1 MWPENFNKI
10 HFMKTL
16 EIIGFKR
23 ANLGKAQ
30 TKELRN
36 ESFVPGVLYGGTEQ
50 VHFYAPAILFRDLVY
65 SPEVYEVD
73 LNIEGTHYRAI
84 LQDVQFHPV
93 NEMLLHVDFLQ
104 LDESKE
110 VKLDVP
116 VKFVGN
122 SPGVMVGGKLVTKL
136 RKLKIKAL
144 PANLPD
150 YIEVNISDLELGKS
164 IKVSKIVKGDYE
176 ILTNPLAP
184 VATVTIP
191 RALKSA
197 QTEEARGGKK

>member
-1 MWPENFNKI
+1 
-10 HFMKTL
+10 MKTL

-36 ESFVPGVLYGGTEQ
+36 ESYVPGVLYGGAEQ

-73 LNIEGTHYRAI
+73 LNIEGTHYRAVM
-84 LQDVQFHPV
+84 QDVQFHPV
-93 NEMLLHVDFLQ
+93 NEMLLHVDFLELQ
-104 LDESKE
+104 EDKP
-110 VKLDVP
+110 VKLEIP
-116 VKFVGN
+116 VKMVGT
-122 SPGVMVGGKLVTKL
+122 SPGVIVGGKLVTKL
-136 RKLKIKAL
+136 RKLKVKAL

-150 YIEVNISDLELGKS
+150 YIEVDISELELGKS
-164 IKVSKIVKGDYE
+164 IKVSKINTGGNYE
-176 ILTNPLAP
+176 ILTNALAP

-197 QTEEARGGKK
+197 QMEEARGGKK

>member
-1 MWPENFNKI
+1 
-10 HFMKTL
+10 MKTL

-23 ANLGKAQ
+23 ANLGKQQ

-36 ESFVPGVLYGGTEQ
+36 ESNVPGVLYGNGEQ
-50 VHFYAPAILFRDLVY
+50 VHFYSPVILFRDLIY

-84 LQDVQFHPV
+84 LQDAQYHPV

-104 LDESKE
+104 LQDDKP
-110 VKLDVP
+110 VKMDIP
-116 VKFVGN
+116 VKFVGT
-122 SPGVMVGGKLVTKL
+122 SPGVIAGGKLSVKL
-136 RKLKIKAL
+136 RALKIKAL

-150 YIEVNISDLELGKS
+150 YVEVDISDLELGKS
-164 IKVSKIVKGDYE
+164 IKVAKVKAQNFE
-176 ILTNPLAP
+176 ILTNPNAP
-184 VATVTIP
+184 IATVTVP

-197 QTEEARGGKK
+197 QVEESRGGKK

>member
-1 MWPENFNKI
+1 
-10 HFMKTL
+10 MKTL

-23 ANLGKAQ
+23 ANLGKQQ

-36 ESFVPGVLYGGTEQ
+36 ESNVPGVLYGNGEQ
-50 VHFYAPAILFRDLVY
+50 VHFYSPVILFRDLIY

-84 LQDVQFHPV
+84 LQDAQFHPV

-104 LDESKE
+104 LQDDKP
-110 VKLDVP
+110 VKMDIP
-116 VKFVGN
+116 VKFVGT
-122 SPGVMVGGKLVTKL
+122 SPGVIAGGKLSVKL
-136 RKLKIKAL
+136 RALKIKAL

-150 YIEVNISDLELGKS
+150 YVEVDISDLELGKS
-164 IKVSKIVKGDYE
+164 IKVAKVKAQNYE
-176 ILTNPLAP
+176 ILTNPNAP
-184 VATVTIP
+184 IATVTIP

-197 QTEEARGGKK
+197 QVEESRGGKK

>member
-1 MWPENFNKI
+1 
-10 HFMKTL
+10 MKTL

-36 ESFVPGVLYGGTEQ
+36 ESYVPGVLYGGAEQ
-50 VHFYAPAILFRDLVY
+50 IHFYAPAILFRDLVY

-84 LQDVQFHPV
+84 MQDVQFHPV
-93 NEMLLHVDFLQ
+93 NEMLLHVDFLE
-104 LDESKE
+104 LKE
-110 VKLDVP
+110 DKP
-116 VKFVGN
+116 VKMDIPVKMVGN
-122 SPGVMVGGKLVTKL
+122 SPGVMLGGKLVTKL
-136 RKLKIKAL
+136 RKLKVKAL

-150 YIEVNISDLELGKS
+150 YIEVDISELELGKS
-164 IKVSKIVKGDYE
+164 IKVGKIKGGDYE
-176 ILTNPLAP
+176 ILTNSLAP

-197 QTEEARGGKK
+197 QAEEARGKK

>member
-1 MWPENFNKI
+1 
-10 HFMKTL
+10 MKTL

-23 ANLGKAQ
+23 ANLGKQ
-30 TKELRN
+30 QSKDLRN
-36 ESFVPGVLYGGTEQ
+36 ESFVPGVLYGGSEQ

-84 LQDVQFHPV
+84 MQDVQFHPV
-93 NEMLLHVDFLQ
+93 NEMLLHVDFLELQ
-104 LDESKE
+104 DDK
-110 VKLDVP
+110 P
-116 VKFVGN
+116 VKIEIPVKMVGN
-122 SPGVMVGGKLVTKL
+122 SPGVMLGGKLVTKL

-150 YIEVNISDLELGKS
+150 YIEVDISDLELGKS
-164 IKVSKIVKGDYE
+164 IKVNKIKGGDYE
-176 ILTNPLAP
+176 ILTNALAP

-197 QTEEARGGKK
+197 QMEEARGGKK

>member
-1 MWPENFNKI
+1 
-10 HFMKTL
+10 MKTL

-23 ANLGKAQ
+23 ANLGKQ
-30 TKELRN
+30 QSKELRN
-36 ESFVPGVLYGGTEQ
+36 ESYVPGVLYGNGEQ
-50 VHFYAPAILFRDLVY
+50 VHFYSPIILFRDLIY

-84 LQDVQFHPV
+84 LQDAQFHPV

-104 LDESKE
+104 LQDDKP

-116 VKFVGN
+116 VNFVGT
-122 SPGVMVGGKLVTKL
+122 SPGVIAGGKLSVKL
-136 RKLKIKAL
+136 RSLKVKAL

-150 YIEVNISDLELGKS
+150 YVEVDISDLELGKS
-164 IKVSKIVKGDYE
+164 IKVSKVKSQNYE
-176 ILTNPLAP
+176 ILTNPSSP
-184 VATVTIP
+184 IATVTIP

-197 QTEEARGGKK
+197 QMEEARGGKK

>member
-1 MWPENFNKI
+1 MQ
-10 HFMKTL
+10 TL

-23 ANLGKAQ
+23 ANLGKQ
-30 TKELRN
+30 QSKELRN
-36 ESFVPGVLYGGTEQ
+36 ESFVPGVLYGGGEQ
-50 VHFYAPAILFRDLVY
+50 VHFYSPAILFRDLVY

-93 NEMLLHVDFLQ
+93 NEVLLHVDFLQ
-104 LDESKE
+104 LHDDKE
-110 VKLDVP
+110 VRMDIP
-116 VKFVGN
+116 VKMVGV
-122 SPGVMVGGKLVTKL
+122 SPGVLAGGKLVTKL
-136 RKLKIKAL
+136 RKLKVKAL

-150 YIEVNISDLELGKS
+150 FVEVDITDLELGKS
-164 IKVSKIVKGDYE
+164 IKVSKIKTGNYE

-197 QTEEARGGKK
+197 QTEEARGKK

>member
-1 MWPENFNKI
+1 
-10 HFMKTL
+10 MKTL

-36 ESFVPGVLYGGTEQ
+36 ESYVPGVLYGGAEQ
-50 VHFYAPAILFRDLVY
+50 IHFYAPAILFRDLVY

-73 LNIEGTHYRAI
+73 LNIEGTHYRAVM
-84 LQDVQFHPV
+84 QDVQFHPV
-93 NEMLLHVDFLQ
+93 NEMLLHVDFLELQ
-104 LDESKE
+104 EDK
-110 VKLDVP
+110 P
-116 VKFVGN
+116 VKMDIPVKMVGT
-122 SPGVMVGGKLVTKL
+122 SPGVIVGGKLVTKL
-136 RKLKIKAL
+136 RKLKVKAL

-150 YIEVNISDLELGKS
+150 YIEVDISDLELGKS
-164 IKVSKIVKGDYE
+164 IKVSKINTGGNFE

-197 QTEEARGGKK
+197 QMEEARGKK

>member
-1 MWPENFNKI
+1 
-10 HFMKTL
+10 MKTL

-36 ESFVPGVLYGGTEQ
+36 ESYVPGVLYGGAEQ

-84 LQDVQFHPV
+84 MQDVQFHPV

-104 LDESKE
+104 LQDDK
-110 VKLDVP
+110 P
-116 VKFVGN
+116 VKMEIPVKMVGT
-122 SPGVMVGGKLVTKL
+122 SPGVIVGGKLVTKL
-136 RKLKIKAL
+136 RKLKVKAL

-150 YIEVNISDLELGKS
+150 YIEVDISDLELGKS
-164 IKVSKIVKGDYE
+164 IKVGKINTGGNYE
-176 ILTNPLAP
+176 ILTNALAP

-197 QTEEARGGKK
+197 QMEEARGGKK

>member
-1 MWPENFNKI
+1 
-10 HFMKTL
+10 MKTL
-16 EIIGFKR
+16 EIIGYKR

-36 ESFVPGVLYGGTEQ
+36 ESFVPGVLYGGAEQ

-84 LQDVQFHPV
+84 MQDVQFHPV

-104 LDESKE
+104 LQDDKA
-110 VKLDVP
+110 VKIDIP
-116 VKFVGN
+116 VKMVGN
-122 SPGVMVGGKLVTKL
+122 SPGVMLGGKLVTKL
-136 RKLKIKAL
+136 RKLRVKAL

-150 YIEVNISDLELGKS
+150 FIEVDISELELGKS
-164 IKVSKIVKGDYE
+164 IKVSKIKAGDFE
-176 ILTNPLAP
+176 ILSNPLAP

-197 QTEEARGGKK
+197 QMEEARAGKK